1 MNTIIS
7 EPTWGYHMN
16 DSIYTLSCPPCPK
29 WAKRFDQ
36 QSWNRLGV
44 VVWDAHI
51 QRITHLFGSQAM
63 RILEEARESKEWR
76 KKGLVVGEIAYRI
89 TMPADKK
96 SKVKVSEQPT
106 ENKAEKD
113 GWCLTNTIQLS
124 PSQTKEFL
132 SFLEQ
137 NVEKLKEII
146 AKENEERNRILGK
159 AYSLILSW
167 RRERK
172 AKEGLITLEINQ
184 DPKPPVNNGI
194 SIPQGK
200 YYTIAQVAE
209 MCGVTAR
216 TVTTWVKNEKLH
228 GIDLPEMGLIVEDRE
243 LARFTKENRQQL
255 VK

>member
-1 MNTIIS
+1 MNAIIF
-7 EPTWGYHMN
+7 EPTWGYHIN
-16 DSIYTLSCPPCPK
+16 DSIYTLSCHPRPK

-44 VVWDAHI
+44 VVWDAQI
-51 QRITHLFGSQAM
+51 QRITHLFGSQTM
-63 RILEEARESKEWR
+63 RILEESRVSKVWR
-76 KKGLVVGEIAYRI
+76 KKGLVVGEIVYQI

-96 SKVKVSEQPT
+96 SKDKVSEQPT

-113 GWCLTNTIQLS
+113 GWCLSNTIHLS
-124 PSQTKEFL
+124 PSQSKQFL

-137 NVEKLKEII
+137 NEAKLKEII
-146 AKENEERNRILGK
+146 VKENEERGRLLGK

-172 AKEGLITLEINQ
+172 AKEALITPEIKQ
-184 DPKPPVNNGI
+184 GPKPPANNGI

-209 MCGVTAR
+209 MCGVTVR
-216 TVTTWVKNEKLH
+216 TVTVWLKKGKLH
-228 GIDLPEMGLIVEDRE
+228 GVDLPGMGKIIEEKE
-243 LARFTKENRQQL
+243 LTQFIKENRQQL
-255 VK
+255 MK